1 MRGTGRDTLR
11 AARRAKNH
19 QERRFENTPTS
30 PKDNNMKTRTCSL
43 ILVTT
48 LFALIISA
56 PVFAQQQRQVAASEA
71 SHGVTAKKHHH
82 YKLFD
87 MGTFGGPESWIVA
100 PEMIGSPNQMNRHGV
115 TVGAAGTPIP
125 WAVNYN
131 PAICGGFDG
140 QVQFVNHALKWQ
152 NGVVT
157 DLGSLASPDNCSLAT
172 SINAQGEIVGQSENG
187 VTDPVLGFKELRGV
201 LWKDDAILDL
211 GTLGGNVSA
220 AAGINDRG
228 QVVGFAL
235 NAVPDSFSIYDFQI
249 FGAPTGTQTRAFLW
263 QNGVMRDLGTLGGP
277 DAWGNFVNDRGQV
290 AGSSYTN
297 STPVDNGPWC
307 VKPNPGPFPTQHPF
321 LWEDG
326 KMTDL
331 GSLGG
336 TCAGSEVAGFQGAL
350 NNRGQ
355 VVGASTLAG
364 NQVFHPF
371 FWTKPGPMQDLGT
384 LGGECGNAEAI
395 NDAGEVVGETDL
407 GGCSQVPH
415 HAFLWKKGV
424 MTDLG
429 TVEGDTCSIAW
440 AINSKG
446 QIVGVSLQGCE
457 NFVQHAF
464 LWERGEI
471 VDLNTLIP
479 PNSALQL
486 AAAGVIND
494 RGEIAGVGVPPGC
507 PYIGSCG
514 HAFILIPCDGDHH
527 DIEGCDYG
535 LVDAPSAAQRRT
547 EANQSHQ
554 VPKPF

>member
-1 MRGTGRDTLR
+1 
-11 AARRAKNH
+11 
-19 QERRFENTPTS
+19 
-30 PKDNNMKTRTCSL
+30 MKTRCYSSIL
-43 ILVTT
+43 IIM
-48 LFALIISA
+48 LFALAVPLSG
-56 PVFAQQQRQVAASEA
+56 AAVQK
-71 SHGVTAKKHHH
+71 HHHQKHHH

-125 WAVNYN
+125 LPVNFN
-131 PAICGGFDG
+131 PVICGGFDG
-140 QVQFVNHALKWQ
+140 RVQFVNHALKWQ

-157 DLGSLASPDNCSLAT
+157 DLGSLASRDNCSLAT
-172 SINAQGEIVGQSENG
+172 SINARGEIIGQSENG
-187 VTDPVLGFKELRGV
+187 VTDPVLGVKELRGV

-220 AAGINDRG
+220 AAGINNQG

-235 NAVPDSFSIYDFQI
+235 NSVPDPFSIYDFQL
-249 FGAPTGTQTRAFLW
+249 FVVPTGTQTRAFLW
-263 QNGVMRDLGTLGGP
+263 DNGVMRDLGTLGGP
-277 DAWGNFVNDRGQV
+277 DAWANFVNDRGQV
-290 AGSSYTN
+290 AGFSYTDA
-297 STPVDNGPWC
+297 TPVVDNGPVC
-307 VKPNPGPFPTQHPF
+307 PGNVPTQHPF
-321 LWEDG
+321 LWENG

-355 VVGASTLAG
+355 VVGGSTLAG

-371 FWTKPGPMQDLGT
+371 LWTNPGPMQDLGT
-384 LGGECGNAEAI
+384 LGGESGCGKAKAI

-407 GGCSQVPH
+407 GGCSPVI

-429 TVEGDTCSIAW
+429 TVEGDTCSDAN

-446 QIVGVSLQGCE
+446 QIVGASLHEDPVQPCG

-464 LWERGEI
+464 LWESGEL

-479 PNSALQL
+479 PKSALQL
-486 AAAGVIND
+486 AAAEVIND
-494 RGEIAGVGVPPGC
+494 RGEIAGTGVPPGC

-514 HAFILIPCDGDHH
+514 HAFILIPCDEDRPGVD
-527 DIEGCDYG
+527 GCDYSM
-535 LVDAPSAAQRRT
+535 VDDNDRTPARPAAAGR
-547 EANQSHQ
+547 
-554 VPKPF
+554 